1 VQSQITAENDPNP
14 WNSLFGALGP
24 RRHSRAA
31 QGPACERFQIVSSVK
46 INFMARYRPLVVRW
60 DGVLGEDFL
69 KIFLRWA
76 LSEALPICMNLN
88 TIDEL

>member
-1 VQSQITAENDPNP
+1 
-14 WNSLFGALGP
+14 
-24 RRHSRAA
+24 
-31 QGPACERFQIVSSVK
+31 
-46 INFMARYRPLVVRW
+46 MARYRPLVVRW